1 MRVFLIAAGIVLAVA
16 VIVYAIADIASIDRR
31 RVRVFPKVF
40 WAMLTIVLPVIGAML
55 WFTIGKAARPQ
66 AGSGQSV
73 AAPENDPNFLKKLDE
88 RIAQDKKL
96 RELEEEL
103 RKLEEEDLN
112 SRPEGHRPGSSSTDD
127 SGDNGGDARDQSGK

>member
-16 VIVYAIADIASIDRR
+16 VIIYAIADIASIDRR

-40 WAMLTIVLPVIGAML
+40 WAMLSILLPVIGAIL
-55 WFTIGKAARPQ
+55 WFTIGKAARSQ
-66 AGSGQSV
+66 SGSSQSV

-112 SRPEGHRPGSSSTDD
+112 SKPEGQRPGSSSSDD